1 MDLLNLDNT
10 EQKISNDLLDL
21 DISSNQPNEPKNE
34 LKNVKSFLGN
44 LLDKV
49 NNSHQQVSLSNKP
62 IEDDFKTD
70 MVLSI
75 NNLGLYS
82 IPRSQ
87 NSKRTL
93 R

>member
-1 MDLLNLDNT
+1 MDLLNLDNA
-10 EQKISNDLLDL
+10 ENKINNDLLDL

-34 LKNVKSFLGN
+34 QKNVKSFLGN

-49 NNSHQQVSLSNKP
+49 NNPHQQVSLSNKP

-70 MVLSI
+70 MVLFM
-75 NNLGLYS
+75 NNLGFYS
-82 IPRSQ
+82 IPGSK